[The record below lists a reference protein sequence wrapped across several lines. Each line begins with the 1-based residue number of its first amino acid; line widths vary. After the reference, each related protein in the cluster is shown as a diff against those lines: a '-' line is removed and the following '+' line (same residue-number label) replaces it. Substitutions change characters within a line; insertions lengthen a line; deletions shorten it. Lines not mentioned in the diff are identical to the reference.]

1 MSFIEDNYFEE
12 KNIEFAQKILERK
25 ENDFIINTK
34 YEGAMT
40 SEEIDSK
47 TKELKEL
54 ISKIKLDI
62 LSENSNIYLSEENY
76 KELTN
81 LAISKGGFLNMKF
94 RREIYKI
101 LLFFNEDN
109 LSEKNKDKY
118 LKNNYIPSY
127 QYYKNIWIDKNTSDL
142 YWKKEYINQEMLYSK
157 DRGVIRA
164 DTIRSDINSFFP
176 SVKYPYINALLK
188 NRLEYGLNTL
198 INFNNCELNYF
209 QGYHDIF
216 ILFFYLYLNSPY
228 TYISLFQRFSEL
240 YIKENLLL
248 QSKNNKGY
256 TFPNSM
262 KFCMA
267 IIKQLN
273 LYVYQDLVDY
283 CNSEI
288 IFVIPYIVSLF
299 THNMNNLNK
308 RYRIIDYLLVS
319 HPVTVYVMSSV
330 IVIDQVTKLKAE
342 YNIKKFKNSAFSFF
356 GGDADNVEP
365 LNASDFFMKFQSLD
379 LDKLNFDELILKT
392 ENEMKKIN
400 FDELRNQFLGDN
412 YSFEKFYPLM
422 HKGKYLREL
431 TKIDESND
439 ILENK
444 DEDSFFNFLMEIY
457 EIIYGKSKNVFKKT
471 YFNNGILFL
480 ISLFTLYFSYLIFK
494 KLN

>member
-1 MSFIEDNYFEE
+1 MSFIEDNFFDE
-12 KNIEFAQKILERK
+12 KNIEFAQKILEQK
-25 ENDFIINTK
+25 ENDFIIKTK
-34 YEGAMT
+34 YEGNMT

-47 TKELKEL
+47 TKKLKEL
-54 ISKIKLDI
+54 ISKLKLDI
-62 LSENSNIYLSEENY
+62 FSNKSKIYLSEENY

-94 RREIYKI
+94 RREIYKV

-109 LSEKNKDKY
+109 LSEKNKDKN
-118 LKNNYIPSY
+118 LKNNYIPSC
-127 QYYKNIWIDKNTSDL
+127 QYYKNIWIDKNTTNL
-142 YWKKEYINQEMLYSK
+142 YWKKEYINQEFIYSK
-157 DRGVIRA
+157 DRAVIRA

-176 SVKYPYINALLK
+176 SIKYPYINSLLK

-240 YIKENLLL
+240 YIKENLLS

-256 TFPNSM
+256 TFPSSM

-273 LYVYQDLVDY
+273 KYVYQDLVDY

-299 THNMNNLNK
+299 SHNMSNLNK
-308 RYRIIDYLLVS
+308 RYRVIDYLMVS
-319 HPVTVYVMSSV
+319 HPITVYVMSSV
-330 IVIDQVTKLKAE
+330 IVIDEVTKLKAE

-356 GGDADNVEP
+356 
-365 LNASDFFMKFQSLD
+365 
-379 LDKLNFDELILKT
+379 
-392 ENEMKKIN
+392 
-400 FDELRNQFLGDN
+400 
-412 YSFEKFYPLM
+412 
-422 HKGKYLREL
+422 
-431 TKIDESND
+431 
-439 ILENK
+439 
-444 DEDSFFNFLMEIY
+444 
-457 EIIYGKSKNVFKKT
+457 
-471 YFNNGILFL
+471 
-480 ISLFTLYFSYLIFK
+480 
-494 KLN
+494 

>member
-12 KNIEFAQKILERK
+12 KNIEFAQKILELK
-25 ENDFIINTK
+25 ENDFINTK
-34 YEGAMT
+34 YEGTMT

-76 KELTN
+76 KELVN

-240 YIKENLLL
+240 YIKVSISNT
-248 QSKNNKGY
+248 KY
-256 TFPNSM
+256 
-262 KFCMA
+262 
-267 IIKQLN
+267 IKQ
-273 LYVYQDLVDY
+273 Y
-283 CNSEI
+283 
-288 IFVIPYIVSLF
+288 
-299 THNMNNLNK
+299 
-308 RYRIIDYLLVS
+308 
-319 HPVTVYVMSSV
+319 
-330 IVIDQVTKLKAE
+330 
-342 YNIKKFKNSAFSFF
+342 
-356 GGDADNVEP
+356 
-365 LNASDFFMKFQSLD
+365 
-379 LDKLNFDELILKT
+379 
-392 ENEMKKIN
+392 
-400 FDELRNQFLGDN
+400 
-412 YSFEKFYPLM
+412 
-422 HKGKYLREL
+422 
-431 TKIDESND
+431 
-439 ILENK
+439 
-444 DEDSFFNFLMEIY
+444 
-457 EIIYGKSKNVFKKT
+457 
-471 YFNNGILFL
+471 
-480 ISLFTLYFSYLIFK
+480 
-494 KLN
+494 